1 MLYEEGSRDKRR
13 IANVICGQPERFTFC
28 TKRKDLSH
36 TIMKNVPKTWKL
48 SISTLIKAGEIGCA
62 HQLSDI
68 NNRYWKDK

>member
-36 TIMKNVPKTWKL
+36 TIMKIFFFFFFDRYNNEECV
-48 SISTLIKAGEIGCA
+48 GEMKIV
-62 HQLSDI
+62 HL
-68 NNRYWKDK
+68 NRN

>member
-13 IANVICGQPERFTFC
+13 IANVICGQPERFTIC

-36 TIMKNVPKTWKL
+36 TIMKNVPETWKL
-48 SISTLIKAGEIGCA
+48 SISTLIMAGSCA